1 MTRLFSRNPI
11 PLLVAFVL
19 IAASSVALAAQPNYD
34 PPEPS
39 TDFGTPE
46 ATARIAAKAGF
57 LDVVGVK
64 LGMPLKAAVEA
75 VKAHNA
81 NLKLEPQHKLEFEA
95 LPGVVMTP
103 VMAST
108 KNVSTASD
116 PGAESFGLL
125 LTYAPNEVFVYG
137 VWRDVWFSNMESRP
151 PVDTIL
157 AGMRKKYGPE
167 SLRFENTRLLWLFD
181 AQRQQVMGPKAK
193 DIWQKCGG
201 HWMGDSYDQGLILRQ
216 VTRGYYSVSA
226 GRDEHDG
233 ICHSHSLIQAIYSAN
248 QPPGASQPLVMNV
261 KVSAVNHQ
269 LEASGVTATNV
280 LLTREANKLAE
291 KRKEEASKRSGPKF

>member
-11 PLLVAFVL
+11 PLLVVFVL

-64 LGMPLKAAVEA
+64 LGIPLKAAVEA

-81 NLKLEPQHKLEFEA
+81 NLKLEPQFKLEFEA

-116 PGAESFGLL
+116 PGRSISASIS
-125 LTYAPNEVFVYG
+125 P
-137 VWRDVWFSNMESRP
+137 
-151 PVDTIL
+151 
-157 AGMRKKYGPE
+157 MR
-167 SLRFENTRLLWLFD
+167 RTRRLSM
-181 AQRQQVMGPKAK
+181 ACGAMSGSVRQR
-193 DIWQKCGG
+193 
-201 HWMGDSYDQGLILRQ
+201 
-216 VTRGYYSVSA
+216 A
-226 GRDEHDG
+226 GRP
-233 ICHSHSLIQAIYSAN
+233 STPS
-248 QPPGASQPLVMNV
+248 
-261 KVSAVNHQ
+261 
-269 LEASGVTATNV
+269 
-280 LLTREANKLAE
+280 
-291 KRKEEASKRSGPKF
+291 